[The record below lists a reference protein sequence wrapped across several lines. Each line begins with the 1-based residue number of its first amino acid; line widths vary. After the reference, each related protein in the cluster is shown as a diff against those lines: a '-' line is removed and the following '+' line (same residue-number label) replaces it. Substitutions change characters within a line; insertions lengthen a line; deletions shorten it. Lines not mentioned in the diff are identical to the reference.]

1 MKLVT
6 SLPLL
11 LAKLALSGTE
21 VNKNFEIKAIFI
33 LKRAC
38 NSKTKIFNY
47 TLKIN

>member
-1 MKLVT
+1 MIMKLVT

-21 VNKNFEIKAIFI
+21 VHKNFEIKAIFI

-38 NSKTKIFNY
+38 N
-47 TLKIN
+47 